1 VSAMQ
6 ERDETIH
13 EQSSASAIGGS
24 AEAAAQSVLIVGQAC
39 ATVFVTVY
47 AEDAVEDGVA
57 FASSAERLVKST
69 SLLTVV
75 PETET
80 RPTYVKILS
89 KSCMQTFLP

>member
-1 VSAMQ
+1 MQ
-6 ERDETIH
+6 VRDETIH
-13 EQSSASAIGGS
+13 EQSSALAIGGS
-24 AEAAAQSVLIVGQAC
+24 AEAAAQAVPIAGQAC

-80 RPTYVKILS
+80 RPVYVKLFS
-89 KSCMQTFLP
+89 NSCI